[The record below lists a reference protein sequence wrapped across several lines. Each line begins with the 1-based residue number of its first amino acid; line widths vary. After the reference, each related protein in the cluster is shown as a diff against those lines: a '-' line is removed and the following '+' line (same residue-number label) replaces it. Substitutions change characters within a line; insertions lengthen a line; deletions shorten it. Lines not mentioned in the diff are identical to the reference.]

1 MSNGLIFD
9 LDGTLVD
16 SLPGIATSL
25 NLALTDH
32 GKPVHSTTAVRSFI
46 GNGARE
52 LVIRALGGGVSALEI
67 EAVEDSFKVHYA
79 GNWQSGTL
87 VFPGVPGLL
96 KRFAAAGYRLAV
108 LSNKPHDFTVE
119 IVRYFFPDIAFHA
132 VFGQR
137 PEVPRKPDPAG
148 ALEIAVAFELPPA
161 ACVMIGDST
170 MDLETGAR
178 AGMHTVAVTWGYH
191 DAGHLMAARPDV
203 LADSLEDLERM
214 LP

>member
-16 SLPGIATSL
+16 SLRGIAISL
-25 NLALTDH
+25 NLALSEH
-32 GKPVHSTTAVRSFI
+32 GRPTHSETAVRHFI

-52 LVIRALGGGVSALEI
+52 LVTKALGPGATETEVDALE
-67 EAVEDSFKVHYA
+67 ASFKVHYA
-79 GNWQSGTL
+79 ANWLGGTE
-87 VFPGVPGLL
+87 VFPGVMEML
-96 KRFAAAGYRLAV
+96 KRQAAAGHRLGV

-119 IVRYFFPDIAFHA
+119 IVARLFPEIAFDA
-132 VFGQR
+132 VLGQR

-148 ALEIAVAFELPPA
+148 ALEIAAAFGLSPA

-178 AGMHTVAVTWGYH
+178 AGMYTVAVTWGYH
-191 DAGHLMAARPDV
+191 DAGALLGARPDV
-203 LADSLEDLERM
+203 VADSLDDLERM

>member
-16 SLPGIATSL
+16 SLRGIATAL
-25 NLALTDH
+25 NLALADH
-32 GKPVHSTTAVRSFI
+32 GKPTHPEAAVRRFI

-52 LVIRALGGGVSALEI
+52 LVTKALGSGATEAEIDTLE
-67 EAVEDSFKVHYA
+67 ASFKTRYEESWT
-79 GNWQSGTL
+79 NGTDEY
-87 VFPGVPGLL
+87 PGISDML
-96 KRFAAAGYRLAV
+96 KRQSAAGHRLAV

-119 IVRYFFPDIAFHA
+119 IVRHLFPDIAFES
-132 VFGQR
+132 VLGQR
-137 PEVPRKPDPAG
+137 PGVPRKPDPAG
-148 ALEIAVAFELPPA
+148 ALEIAAALGLTPA

-178 AGMHTVAVTWGYH
+178 AGMHTIAVTWGYH
-191 DAGHLMAARPDV
+191 DAGALVGARPDV
-203 LADSLEDLERM
+203 LVDSIDELERM